1 MSTASN
7 HLDPVREVIAEV
19 LSLPGGPTS
28 LQPETSLFGSL
39 PEFDS
44 MSVIH
49 LIGGLERRFGITIE
63 DAEISAELFETV
75 GSVVSF
81 VDRKVPASR

>member
-1 MSTASN
+1 MSTASL
-7 HLDPVREVIAEV
+7 HLDPVREVIADV
-19 LSLPGGPTS
+19 LSLPGGAAS
-28 LQPETSLFGSL
+28 LHAETSLFGSL

-49 LIGGLERRFGITIE
+49 LVGGLERRFGITIE

-75 GSVVSF
+75 GSVVAF
-81 VDRKVPASR
+81 VARKVPAAR